1 MMVEDNGYLLYKK
14 GIQSEF
20 FTFILDGKAEV
31 YSGRQKFR
39 SEVSRFTILCPELLS
54 QTQDDWENGLEFS
67 AYVPD
72 FTCRVIQNSRIL
84 RIPRENFHKCLLGTL
99 SNYSRPSKETR
110 QKNREMTQL
119 PSNHHRKTTT
129 ESTPLYQSNRP
140 LDDYTVHDRLLSP
153 SANSVDNV
161 SSFCYQKAAGGR
173 VEQRPR
179 RQVNLDDINKGEIPD
194 SETSESMISSQNEGR
209 SDAFLAT
216 LSRAS
221 SVNFEPV
228 KDDVE
233 LMAINEMNI
242 QKCKIEAEELHA
254 SSKNVSETT
263 ALMANYM

>member
-1 MMVEDNGYLLYKK
+1 
-14 GIQSEF
+14 
-20 FTFILDGKAEV
+20 
-31 YSGRQKFR
+31 
-39 SEVSRFTILCPELLS
+39 
-54 QTQDDWENGLEFS
+54 
-67 AYVPD
+67 
-72 FTCRVIQNSRIL
+72 
-84 RIPRENFHKCLLGTL
+84 
-99 SNYSRPSKETR
+99 
-110 QKNREMTQL
+110 MTQL
-119 PSNHHRKTTT
+119 PSNHYRKTTT
-129 ESTPLYQSNRP
+129 ESTPLYQSNKP

-173 VEQRPR
+173 VEQTPR
-179 RQVNLDDINKGEIPD
+179 RQVNHLGDINKREIPD
-194 SETSESMISSQNEGR
+194 SETSESIISSQNEGR

-233 LMAINEMNI
+233 LMAINKMNI